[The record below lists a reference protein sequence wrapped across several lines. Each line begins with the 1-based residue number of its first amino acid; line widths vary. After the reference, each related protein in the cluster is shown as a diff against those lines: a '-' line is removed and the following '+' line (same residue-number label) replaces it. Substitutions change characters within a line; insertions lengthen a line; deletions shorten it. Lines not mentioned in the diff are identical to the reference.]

1 MLPFILN
8 STFMQ
13 KVIENKHKVGMNLG
27 EPLKRDIAHN
37 HYTKFI
43 RSKSDF

>member
-1 MLPFILN
+1 MPPFILN

-27 EPLKRDIAHN
+27 EPLKEIWHITTTPN
-37 HYTKFI
+37 L
-43 RSKSDF
+43 